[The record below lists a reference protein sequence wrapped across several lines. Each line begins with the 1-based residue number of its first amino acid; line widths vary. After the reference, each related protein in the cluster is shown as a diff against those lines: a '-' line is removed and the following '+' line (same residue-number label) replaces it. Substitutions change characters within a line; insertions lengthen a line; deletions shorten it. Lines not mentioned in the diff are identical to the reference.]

1 MIMNPASLEAESSL
15 VRADAPRQGKP
26 ILRVELPEQA
36 RRAYA
41 ARVRKR
47 EAEATRVK
55 AATDAEANAG
65 RDKCVSR
72 PGSCG
77 EIVDTSLRC
86 GMP

>member
-1 MIMNPASLEAESSL
+1 MVDLYPVAAPMTARKDSARMARKAYDKRVAKNTK
-15 VRADAPRQGKP
+15 ADQVSAM
-26 ILRVELPEQA
+26 
-36 RRAYA
+36 
-41 ARVRKR
+41 
-47 EAEATRVK
+47 RVK